1 MAVHRHLPSISKS
14 ERPIQPIPVPPRPWT
29 KSRTASVSCWKRTRA
44 SVAPSSSQNAT
55 DSCPVSGWL
64 KARKC
69 TGGDGGGL
77 GGGGGAGGDGG
88 GGGGGLGGGGLGD
101 GGGCGPGGGAGG
113 NGGNGGGGSDGA
125 GHSQHSPPKTKSTEG
140 ITSIPLDPIL

>member
-1 MAVHRHLPSISKS
+1 MHQIAHCVVLTCWSTDAR
-14 ERPIQPIPVPPRPWT
+14 ER
-29 KSRTASVSCWKRTRA
+29 RA
-44 SVAPSSSQNAT
+44 ELSQNAN
-55 DSCPVSGWL
+55 DSCQVSGWL

-101 GGGCGPGGGAGG
+101 GGAAGDEG
-113 NGGNGGGGSDGA
+113 EAGTARNGERGSDARGA
-125 GHSQHSPPKTKSTEG
+125 FAANSPPKSKSTEG
-140 ITSIPLDPIL
+140 MTSIPLDPIL